1 MGYIVIYSIANDMQ
15 LMLMTIISKLA
26 KLIIKDLF
34 TEIIKLLNLDLSL
47 KYIICV

>member
-1 MGYIVIYSIANDMQ
+1 MQ
-15 LMLMTIISKLA
+15 LMLMKIISKLA
-26 KLIIKDLF
+26 KLIKDLL